1 MIARGKMMRG
11 KLKEGAMDFFQSFYD
26 RNGDGKLTGFERVRY
41 EEDNWAYPGSLV
53 PHTTTT
59 DPELKKDLGYDEDD
73 DDKSYSSIGSY
84 YDDDFDDADF
94 DEDDDWDDDDDD
106 DDDDWDGFSIEHGDV
121 LDDFDDFG
129 EENRYWFA
137 PRNSEDLIGAIDTPK
152 YLEEPRVRAHRCYN
166 CRHWIDTKPTC
177 NTRDDGCRVY
187 YRLKIDRILKNDAPD
202 LDGEVC
208 DHFEFRH
215 GDRG

>member
-1 MIARGKMMRG
+1 
-11 KLKEGAMDFFQSFYD
+11 MDFFQSFYD
-26 RNGDGKLTGFERVRY
+26 RNGDGRLTGFERVRY

-59 DPELKKDLGYDEDD
+59 DLELKEDLGYDEDD

-84 YDDDFDDADF
+84 YDDFDDTDF
-94 DEDDDWDDDDDD
+94 DEDDDWDDDDDE

-166 CRHWIDTKPTC
+166 CKHWVDTRSTC

>member
-1 MIARGKMMRG
+1 MLVARCKMMQG

-26 RNGDGKLTGFERVRY
+26 RNGDGRLTGFERVRY

-59 DPELKKDLGYDEDD
+59 DLELKEDLGYDEDD

-84 YDDDFDDADF
+84 YDDFDDTDF
-94 DEDDDWDDDDDD
+94 DEDDDWDDDDDE

-166 CRHWIDTKPTC
+166 CKHWVDTRSTC

>member
-1 MIARGKMMRG
+1 
-11 KLKEGAMDFFQSFYD
+11 MDFFQSFYD

-59 DPELKKDLGYDEDD
+59 DPELKKDLSYDDDD
-73 DDKSYSSIGSY
+73 DDKPYSSISSLL
-84 YDDDFDDADF
+84 D
-94 DEDDDWDDDDDD
+94 DDDWDDDD
-106 DDDDWDGFSIEHGDV
+106 WDGLSIEHGDV

-137 PRNSEDLIGAIDTPK
+137 PRNSEDLIGAIATPK
-152 YLEEPRVRAHRCYN
+152 NLEEPRVRAHRCYN
-166 CRHWIDTKPTC
+166 CKYWVDTRSTC

>member
-26 RNGDGKLTGFERVRY
+26 RNGDGRLTGFERVRY

-59 DPELKKDLGYDEDD
+59 DLELKEDLGYDEDD

-84 YDDDFDDADF
+84 YDDFDDTDF
-94 DEDDDWDDDDDD
+94 DEDDDWDDDDDE

-166 CRHWIDTKPTC
+166 CKHWVDTRSTC

>member
-59 DPELKKDLGYDEDD
+59 DPQLKKDLGYDEDD
-73 DDKSYSSIGSY
+73 DDKPYFSVGSL
-84 YDDDFDDADF
+84 YDDDDNDF
-94 DEDDDWDDDDDD
+94 DDDDPYDTYD
-106 DDDDWDGFSIEHGDV
+106 EYDDWDGFSIEHGDM

-166 CRHWIDTKPTC
+166 CKHWVDTRSTC

>member
-1 MIARGKMMRG
+1 
-11 KLKEGAMDFFQSFYD
+11 MDFFQSFYD

-59 DPELKKDLGYDEDD
+59 DPELKKDLGYDDD
-73 DDKSYSSIGSY
+73 DDYKPYSGISSLLDDD
-84 YDDDFDDADF
+84 DDDFD
-94 DEDDDWDDDDDD
+94 DDDWDDDDDNFDDWD
-106 DDDDWDGFSIEHGDV
+106 DDDDWDGLSIEHGDV

-137 PRNSEDLIGAIDTPK
+137 PRNSEDLIGAIATPK
-152 YLEEPRVRAHRCYN
+152 YLEEPRIRAHRCYN
-166 CRHWIDTKPTC
+166 CKHWMDTKPTC